1 MFHVEHAGDLA
12 DYLFEASQAVS
23 IHITSHQSDQFV
35 QYAQALQ
42 EWNKTINLT
51 SVDNCR
57 EVVVK
62 HFIDSIAPL
71 QFGLLT
77 GQESLL
83 DIGTGAGFPSVPLKI
98 MRPGLRPVLL
108 EPNSKKASF
117 LLYLAGTLELKNV
130 QVVSQT
136 LEQFGGTGG
145 NRFDHVLV
153 RALSQD
159 TWGNRVAGFLN
170 SDGSVLAYRSA
181 VMKPQDIPPGLRPLS
196 EWSYELPFGYGQR
209 VITVLDRSS

>member
-1 MFHVEHAGDLA
+1 VR
-12 DYLFEASQAVS
+12 
-23 IHITSHQSDQFV
+23 
-35 QYAQALQ
+35 ALQ

-51 SVDNCR
+51 SVDDRR

-83 DIGTGAGFPSVPLKI
+83 DIGAGAGFPSVPLKI

-117 LLYLAGTLELKNV
+117 LLYLVGTLELKSV
-130 QVVSQT
+130 QVISQT
-136 LEQFGGTGG
+136 LEQFAGTGG
-145 NRFDHVLV
+145 DRFDHVLV
-153 RALSQD
+153 RALSQG
-159 TWGNRVAGFLN
+159 TWSSRIAGFLS

-181 VMKPQDIPPGLRPLS
+181 VMKSQDVPPGLRSLS
-196 EWSYELPFGYGQR
+196 EWSYELPFGYGRR
-209 VITVLDRSS
+209 VLTVLGRSS

>member
-1 MFHVEHAGDLA
+1 MQDEQPASAKQIAFLCLLTLLNVLNFVDRQLLASFANFIVPDLG
-12 DYLFEASQAVS
+12 
-23 IHITSHQSDQFV
+23 
-35 QYAQALQ
+35 
-42 EWNKTINLT
+42 LT
-51 SVDNCR
+51 NT
-57 EVVVK
+57 
-62 HFIDSIAPL
+62 

-117 LLYLAGTLELKNV
+117 LLYLVGTLELKNV

-136 LEQFGGTGG
+136 LQQFGGTGE